1 MTDFASAAM
10 MRVLAQGMRELGLNP
25 GDSAADAGEARVQL
39 RQKQDLVRSAV
50 VQGGLACL
58 PLLGRGLHH
67 LKHEPTHHA
76 LASARSAP
84 DLFARWQ
91 RLERYIHS
99 RHRCIV
105 ENCAEGQAWIR
116 HVSLTPG
123 DAPSAAEDLVVAGV
137 LAALLEAMGLQR
149 VQLRIGETDVTA
161 KADTYGIDAAVAQGM
176 TGVWSFR
183 WEGVAATATNRVA
196 EPPTREL
203 GADQAW
209 PEAVRATYLRL
220 VADLTQP
227 LSVSRLA
234 ADLGLPA
241 RTLQR
246 KLEHAGLSFSRL
258 LAEARC
264 RTGAWRLISTADP
277 IAEIGFL
284 SGYSDQPH
292 FTREMQRRV
301 GMPPAVYREAFGT
314 FSRARQALG
323 YDRSSGV

>member
-10 MRVLAQGMRELGLNP
+10 MRVIAQGMRELQLNP

-58 PLLGRGLHH
+58 PLLGRGLHR

-105 ENCAEGQAWIR
+105 ENCAAGEARIR
-116 HVSLTPG
+116 HVSLSPG
-123 DAPSAAEDLVVAGV
+123 EPPSAAEDLVVAGV
-137 LAALLEAMGLQR
+137 LAALLEAIGLQR
-149 VQLRIGETDVTA
+149 VQLRIGDADVIA
-161 KADTYGIDAAVAQGM
+161 EADPHGIDAAVAQGI
-176 TGVWSFR
+176 TGSWSFH
-183 WEGVAATATNRVA
+183 WEGVAATAANPVTD
-196 EPPTREL
+196 PPAREL

-209 PEAVRATYLRL
+209 PEAVRTTYLRL

-227 LSVSRLA
+227 PSVSQLA
-234 ADLGLPA
+234 SDMGVPT

-246 KLEHAGLSFSRL
+246 KLAHAGLSFSRL

-264 RTGAWRLISTADP
+264 RTGAWRLINTTDP

-284 SGYSDQPH
+284 SGFSDQPH

-301 GMPPAVYREAFGT
+301 GMPPAAYRDAFGLFDCARRGLVDDG
-314 FSRARQALG
+314 FSA
-323 YDRSSGV
+323 V

>member
-10 MRVLAQGMRELGLNP
+10 MRVIAQGMRELGLDP

-58 PLLGRGLHH
+58 PLLGRGLHR
-67 LKHEPTHHA
+67 LKHEPTHQA

-105 ENCAEGQAWIR
+105 ETCSESQARIR

-137 LAALLEAMGLQR
+137 LAALLEAIGLQH
-149 VQLRIGETDVTA
+149 VQLRIGDMEPT
-161 KADTYGIDAAVAQGM
+161 ADTGAHGIDAAIAQGI
-176 TGVWSFR
+176 TGWWTFR
-183 WEGVAATATNRVA
+183 WEGVAANATNPVTELPA
-196 EPPTREL
+196 REL
-203 GADQAW
+203 GADPAW
-209 PEAVRATYLRL
+209 PETVRTAYLRL

-227 LSVSRLA
+227 LSVSELA
-234 ADLGLPA
+234 AEMGVPA

-246 KLEHAGLSFSRL
+246 RLGDAGLSFSRL

-264 RTGAWRLISTADP
+264 RTGAWRLINTVDP

-284 SGYSDQPH
+284 SGFSDQPH
-292 FTREMQRRV
+292 FTRELQRRV
-301 GMPPAVYREAFGT
+301 GMPPAAYREAFGT
-314 FSRARQALG
+314 FDRARA
-323 YDRSSGV
+323 V